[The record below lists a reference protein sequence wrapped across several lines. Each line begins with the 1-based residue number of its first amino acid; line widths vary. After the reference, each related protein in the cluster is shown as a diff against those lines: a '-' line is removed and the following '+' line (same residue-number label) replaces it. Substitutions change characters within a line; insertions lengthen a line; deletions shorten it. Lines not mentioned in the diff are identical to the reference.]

1 MENKALNNL
10 LFLQDKEDFLSNRY
24 KIVNNEFQSVGKTDN
39 QFEKVYS
46 FSELEYPVY
55 FTFHQLMN
63 HVHNSYESSLNG
75 YNRLELIEMFER
87 AIDNLVEYYSNV
99 DEVNPSFQELLEDLD
114 EKVYF
119 IHIYY
124 RYGLCYW
131 LPTAIKSQMNYLCS
145 RLIST
150 SEDVLDAVDQAS
162 KKYNVVMYG
171 TDYSEDES
179 DDATESEESDDSDES
194 EDDSEEQSDTD
205 SKKEN

>member
-1 MENKALNNL
+1 MEHKALNNL

-24 KIVNNEFQSVGKTDN
+24 KIVNNEFQSVDEADN

-87 AIDNLVEYYSNV
+87 AIDNLLEYYSNV

-131 LPTAIKSQMNYLCS
+131 LPTAIKSHMNYLCS

-171 TDYSEDES
+171 AYYSDDES
-179 DDATESEESDDSDES
+179 EGSEEESGEESEEE
-194 EDDSEEQSDTD
+194 SEEQSDTD

>member
-1 MENKALNNL
+1 MENKALTNL

-24 KIVNNEFQSVGKTDN
+24 KIVNNEFKSVGKTDN

-75 YNRLELIEMFER
+75 YNRLELIRMFER

-131 LPTAIKSQMNYLCS
+131 LPTAIKSHMNYLCS

-150 SEDVLDAVDQAS
+150 SDGIVNAVDKAS

-171 TDYSEDES
+171 AYYSDDESEDES
-179 DDATESEESDDSDES
+179 EESEEDSE
-194 EDDSEEQSDTD
+194 EESEEQSDTD

>member
-1 MENKALNNL
+1 MENKALTNL

-24 KIVNNEFQSVGKTDN
+24 IIVNNEFQSVGKADN

-75 YNRLELIEMFER
+75 YNRLQLIEMFER

-131 LPTAIKSQMNYLCS
+131 LPTAIKSHMNYLCS

-150 SEDVLDAVDQAS
+150 SEDVLDVVDQAS

-171 TDYSEDES
+171 AYYSD
-179 DDATESEESDDSDES
+179 DES
-194 EDDSEEQSDTD
+194 EGSEEESGEESGEESEEQSDTD

>member
-24 KIVNNEFQSVGKTDN
+24 KIVNNEFKSLNESEN

-75 YNRLELIEMFER
+75 YNRLQLIEMFER

-99 DEVNPSFQELLEDLD
+99 DEVNLSFQELLEDLD

-131 LPTAIKSQMNYLCS
+131 LPTAIKSHMNYLCS

-150 SEDVLDAVDQAS
+150 SDGIVNAVDKAS
-162 KKYNVVMYG
+162 KQYNVVMYG
-171 TDYSEDES
+171 TYYSDDES
-179 DDATESEESDDSDES
+179 DEATESEES

-205 SKKEN
+205 SKKED

>member
-10 LFLQDKEDFLSNRY
+10 LFLQHKDDFLSNRY
-24 KIVNNEFQSVGKTDN
+24 IIVNNEFQSVGKTDN

-63 HVHNSYESSLNG
+63 HVHNSYGPTLNG

-87 AIDNLVEYYSNV
+87 AIDTLVEYYSNV

-131 LPTAIKSQMNYLCS
+131 LPNAIKSQLKFS
-145 RLIST
+145 
-150 SEDVLDAVDQAS
+150 V
-162 KKYNVVMYG
+162 
-171 TDYSEDES
+171 
-179 DDATESEESDDSDES
+179 
-194 EDDSEEQSDTD
+194 
-205 SKKEN
+205 

>member
-24 KIVNNEFQSVGKTDN
+24 KIVNNEFQSVDEADN

-75 YNRLELIEMFER
+75 YTRLQLIEMFER
-87 AIDNLVEYYSNV
+87 AIDNLLEYYSNV

-131 LPTAIKSQMNYLCS
+131 LPTAIKSHMNYLCS

-171 TDYSEDES
+171 AYYSDDES
-179 DDATESEESDDSDES
+179 EGSEEESGEESEEE
-194 EDDSEEQSDTD
+194 SEEQSDTD

>member
-1 MENKALNNL
+1 MEHKALNNL

-24 KIVNNEFQSVGKTDN
+24 KIVNNEFQSVDEADN

-75 YNRLELIEMFER
+75 YTRLQLIEMFER
-87 AIDNLVEYYSNV
+87 AIDNLLEYYSNV

-131 LPTAIKSQMNYLCS
+131 LPTAIKSHMNYLCS

-171 TDYSEDES
+171 AYYSDDES
-179 DDATESEESDDSDES
+179 EGSEEESGEESEEE
-194 EDDSEEQSDTD
+194 SEEQSDTD